1 MKCLVLCSLF
11 VYVAYNIYI
20 ILTFGMPKSLSQTS
34 YTFLDHNKKYI
45 YFSIFCFS
53 VGDLILLPWISVSRV
68 KSMELL
74 ASFSVGGFILC
85 GMTPLFHRSFQKYI
99 HYLSA
104 FTTGVSYFIWMW
116 LCNVYVFMVD
126 LILVAFITLFKK
138 NNYVYHTENVI
149 AISLM
154 IFLLVSIK

>member
-1 MKCLVLCSLF
+1 MLPFFIIHKIDQNMKCLVLCSF
-11 VYVAYNIYI
+11 FIYVVYNVYI

-85 GMTPLFHRSFQKYI
+85 GMTPLFHRSFQNI
-99 HYLSA
+99 
-104 FTTGVSYFIWMW
+104 
-116 LCNVYVFMVD
+116 
-126 LILVAFITLFKK
+126 FIT
-138 NNYVYHTENVI
+138 
-149 AISLM
+149 SLHS
-154 IFLLVSIK
+154 LLVSVISSGCGYAMFMFLWLISSW